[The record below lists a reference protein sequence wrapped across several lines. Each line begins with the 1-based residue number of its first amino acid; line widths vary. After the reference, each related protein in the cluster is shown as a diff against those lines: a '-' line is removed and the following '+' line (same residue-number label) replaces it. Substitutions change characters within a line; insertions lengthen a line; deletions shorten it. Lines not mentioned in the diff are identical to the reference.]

1 LKLRKRQE
9 KVSKGWFPTEPT
21 LPTSLSFSVEEKKF
35 QFNRRFYVN
44 LAVSYVLFALLVVVP
59 FLLGYIDSQVLG
71 YGLAGIAYSF
81 GLMAMVYL
89 LNRRPDL
96 RPRVAHVAV
105 GVWLGLAVGVV
116 GCMMLFGHQIIA
128 AIGSWGLFVLMLIVL
143 PTLGGFIGFWL
154 QKRKFSTE
162 HAKSLAEKGI

>member
-1 LKLRKRQE
+1 MNIKRYLTNR
-9 KVSKGWFPTEPT
+9 VRGWFPTEPT
-21 LPTSLSFSVEEKKF
+21 LPTSLSFSVEENKF

-44 LAVSYVLFALLVVVP
+44 LAISYVLFALLVVVP

-89 LNRRPDL
+89 LNHRPDL

-128 AIGSWGLFVLMLIVL
+128 VIGSWGLFILMLIVL
-143 PTLGGFIGFWL
+143 PMAGGLIGYWM
-154 QKRKFSTE
+154 QKRKFTGSIIE
-162 HAKSLAEKGI
+162 G